1 MHHTRRLRL
10 TASII
15 LCFVLQAQGAD
26 KYTDQNRPYEFGF
39 TIDGQQH
46 RHESKDKDGIIMG
59 EFGFITADDV
69 YHVTVYATDKEGR
82 FKILSMK
89 NIHLKSST
97 ASSSVSPKPGR
108 RGKEV
113 GALPLPPASPISPV
127 VQPTQPGKVV
137 EPVSL
142 EPPRGSCSSCSLPTT
157 TTRAPPP
164 VYNQV
169 SNNNNI
175 NSPSHFGP
183 QTQNNASY
191 GSQGGQPNYQGPNQ
205 GGPGSNT
212 ANRFPQPGGSRPA
225 GQNNEPNY
233 PPNDLVPPG
242 DIPKFSAQPNQGGP
256 NYQGSNEGGP
266 GSNTAN
272 RFPQPGGSRPA
283 GQNNEPNYPPNDL
296 VPPGDIPKFGAQPN
310 QREPNYQGPNQ
321 GGPGS
326 NTANRF
332 PQPGGSRPAGQNNK
346 PNYPP
351 NDLVPPGDIP
361 KFGAQPNQ
369 REPNYQGP
377 NQGGPGSN
385 TANRFPQP
393 GGSPSGPLPS
403 GDRTSKQIHTYTNGP
418 PGSNKPTL
426 VKAGMQIVD
435 KNTDINALRPGE
447 EKGLPPGLTQDDMLQ
462 LLYTFNYTV
471 GFHAHFEE
479 GYTNGVK
486 QGYYYVTGRNGVR
499 TRIDYVA
506 DDTGFHPKVSQ
517 EVLDLLSEEVPKPE
531 TEKDEK
537 YGLKGYE
544 FKWLYYPVDSKR
556 R

>member
-191 GSQGGQPNYQGPNQ
+191 GSQGGQ
-205 GGPGSNT
+205 
-212 ANRFPQPGGSRPA
+212 
-225 GQNNEPNY
+225 
-233 PPNDLVPPG
+233 
-242 DIPKFSAQPNQGGP
+242 
-256 NYQGSNEGGP
+256 
-266 GSNTAN
+266 
-272 RFPQPGGSRPA
+272 
-283 GQNNEPNYPPNDL
+283 
-296 VPPGDIPKFGAQPN
+296 
-310 QREPNYQGPNQ
+310 PNYQGPNQ

>member
-205 GGPGSNT
+205 
-212 ANRFPQPGGSRPA
+212 
-225 GQNNEPNY
+225 
-233 PPNDLVPPG
+233 
-242 DIPKFSAQPNQGGP
+242 
-256 NYQGSNEGGP
+256 GGP